1 MLPTLA
7 TARLVLPPLDER
19 HLSQFL
25 AVAGERAIA
34 DTTVSIPHP
43 LTESGALDWIRRA
56 ASESATGR
64 GAHFAI
70 AVRPADD
77 ELAGYIAIKSID
89 RTHEEGEL
97 GFMIDAR
104 HAGQGYITEAAE
116 RVLAFAFDDLRLN
129 RICAYNMVRNPASG
143 RVLSKLG
150 FQQEGRLRQRVK
162 KWGIYEDVLL
172 WSRLLSDHNA

>member
-1 MLPTLA
+1 MLPTLE
-7 TARLVLPPLDER
+7 TSRLVLSPLDER
-19 HLSQFL
+19 HLSRFL

-43 LTESGALDWIRRA
+43 LTEAGALDWIRRA
-56 ASESATGR
+56 AAESASGR
-64 GAHFAI
+64 AAHFAI

-77 ELAGYIAIKSID
+77 DLAGYVAIKAID
-89 RTHEEGEL
+89 RIHEEGEL

-104 HAGQGYITEAAE
+104 HAGQGYITEAAA

-129 RICAYNMVRNPASG
+129 RVCAYNMVRNPASG

-150 FQQEGRLRQRVK
+150 FQQEGRLRQRVR

-172 WSRLLSDHNA
+172 WSKLLSDHR